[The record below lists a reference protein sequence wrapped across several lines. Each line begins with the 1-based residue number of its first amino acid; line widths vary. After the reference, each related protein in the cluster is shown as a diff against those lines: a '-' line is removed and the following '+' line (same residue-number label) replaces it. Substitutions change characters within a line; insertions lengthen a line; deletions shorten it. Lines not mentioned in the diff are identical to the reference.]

1 MKITVNGE
9 VTPGAI
15 GAVLGDLEKEYG
27 LKIRDLTM
35 YVRFVDE
42 SGRVVDPKLPANGS
56 ELVMTVSREEKGDTD
71 LKDKQLSIEQ
81 LKELLELHI
90 GRPLIKSELERVV
103 LWVNEYHVTYG
114 ELNYAL
120 VRNDAAQFNF
130 RLLDRWIYSMF
141 KARKAKEILKSND

>member
-1 MKITVNGE
+1 MKITVNGD

-56 ELVMTVSREEKGDTD
+56 ELVMTVSREEREDTD

-81 LKELLELHI
+81 LKDLLELHI
-90 GRPLIKSELERVV
+90 GRPLIKSELEKAV

-130 RLLDRWIYSMF
+130 RLLDRWIYTMF
-141 KARKAKEILKSND
+141 KARKEKEILKSSD